1 MRFDDKS
8 PTEAVGEVIGRM
20 TGNYLRVI
28 AVEAQ
33 RIIAASPEAS
43 VDEITNEVV
52 AMLRQRGADHA
63 DPAEVR
69 KAVIEV
75 RKSAR

>member
-1 MRFDDKS
+1 MRFEGKT

-20 TGNYLRVI
+20 TGNYLRVV

-33 RIIAASPEAS
+33 RIIAESPERS
-43 VDEITNEVV
+43 VDEVTAELIEV
-52 AMLRQRGADHA
+52 LRKRGLDHA

-75 RKSAR
+75 RNSSR